1 MRTHTEFL
9 DISKLASAHGASTII
24 RVAMVCNDLATANL
38 GLGHFTNIKSNA
50 LNHVLQGSR
59 LYFVRMS
66 CGHIREGI
74 GTIEAIKNDTVLDAF
89 VKKCDVR
96 VQSAFAELSECLPDG
111 KNRKEFMEYVKPI
124 RDTVAF
130 HYDQIQVNSALA
142 ERAKR
147 MSTDLSSLTI
157 GEDIHSSRFEFAD
170 IILDTIVCR
179 NLWKIPL
186 GADGRL
192 EADRITEW
200 CFQKSIQFLDF
211 GGEFVRRF
219 LKEHAKV

>member
-1 MRTHTEFL
+1 MRTHTEFI
-9 DISKLASAHGASTII
+9 DFSKLANAHGVPTVVKIAL
-24 RVAMVCNDLATANL
+24 VCNDLATANSA
-38 GLGHFTNIKSNA
+38 LGHFTNLKSNA
-50 LNHVLQGSR
+50 LNHVVQGSR

-66 CGHIREGI
+66 CGHLREGI
-74 GTIEAIKNDTVLDAF
+74 GAIEAIKNDAILDTF

-96 VQSAFAELSECLPDG
+96 MQSTFVELSECLPNG
-111 KNRKEFMEYVKPI
+111 KSHKEFVAYIKPV
-124 RDTVAF
+124 RNTVAF
-130 HYDQIQVNSALA
+130 HYDPIQISSALA

-147 MSTDLSSLTI
+147 MTTDISSLTI

-186 GADGRL
+186 SADVRI
-192 EADRITEW
+192 EADRIADW
-200 CFQKSIQFLDF
+200 CFQKSIEFLDF